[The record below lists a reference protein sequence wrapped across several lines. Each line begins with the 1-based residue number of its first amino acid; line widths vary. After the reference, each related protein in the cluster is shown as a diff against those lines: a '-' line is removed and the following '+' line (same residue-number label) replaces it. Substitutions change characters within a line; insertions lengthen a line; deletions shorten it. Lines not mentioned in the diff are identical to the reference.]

1 MPMVQITNLETAN
14 PSGDTTLFDPF
25 NDPITLRFTVAFGSE
40 LAQVQDPVVWST
52 FEIIEFGTNQVVEF
66 WRFQNAV
73 PSPGSYYDFMTTG
86 TADAL
91 GLKWLACGIFGLRCA
106 AEIFSNQGE
115 SGLQAV
121 DAMDVSDIHWFRFMP
136 LAAL

>member
-1 MPMVQITNLETAN
+1 MPMVQITNLESAN
-14 PSGDTTLFDPF
+14 SSGDTTLFDPF
-25 NDPITLRFTVAFGSE
+25 NDPITLRFTVTFGPE
-40 LAQVQDPVVWST
+40 LAQVQNPIVWSS
-52 FEIIEFGTNQVVEF
+52 FEIIEFGTNKVVEI
-66 WRFQNAV
+66 WRFQNPI
-73 PSPGSYYDFMTTG
+73 PSAGSYYDFMTTG

-91 GLKWLACGIFGLRCA
+91 GLNWLASGIFGLRCA
-106 AEIFSNQGE
+106 AEIFSDQGE